1 MRSSTINLNE
11 LEGNKKDIYNYLW
24 ANKNFDFGIVLTGK
38 NSKSYEFEFAGKDLM
53 SYIGESLANN
63 FGIKKEKELFKEKF
77 KMACSGTGDEIKKIT
92 TLHSSSLCALLF
104 FFNVTESHHIEIPG
118 LDNYIFTD
126 SYFEFKNK
134 VIGFPSN
141 VDIVLLG
148 RNEETKENVILFL
161 ESKFSEYIIRVTKAN
176 KGYEVGKSYFDK
188 DCFSKP
194 IYDALIKADF
204 FELEEGPKFYLKA
217 KSEKYIEGIKQIVS
231 HYYGIRNFINDDF
244 YEKDN
249 PCREKIEN
257 HSAKEILLGEVLFDN
272 FGNDIKEHYLKP
284 YEEDY
289 CKLAKIINEQPKELN
304 GKKFKVLENTLHYSD
319 LEEICLADYPIIR
332 DFYFGNNK

>member
-1 MRSSTINLNE
+1 MNKIDVNE
-11 LEGNKKDIYNYLW
+11 LKDEKKEIYNFLW
-24 ANKNFDFGIVLTGK
+24 ANKEFDFNVVLSGEG
-38 NSKSYEFEFAGKDLM
+38 SHSYEFEFAGQDLM
-53 SYIGESLANN
+53 SYVGESLANN
-63 FGIKKEKELFKEKF
+63 FEIEKDKELFKEKF

-104 FFNVTESHHIEIPG
+104 FFNVTESHPIRIPG
-118 LDNYIFTD
+118 YENYVFTS

-141 VDIVLLG
+141 IDVVLLG
-148 RNEETKENVILFL
+148 KNAETSKNVILFL
-161 ESKFSEYIIRVTKAN
+161 ESKFSEFIMTRQKRLEI
-176 KGYEVGKSYFDK
+176 GSSYFK
-188 DCFSKP
+188 KGSFSEP
-194 IYDALIKADF
+194 IYQKLKDKKILDFDENTSCLISCSDK
-204 FELEEGPKFYLKA
+204 GQ
-217 KSEKYIEGIKQIVS
+217 YIDGIKQMVS
-231 HYYGIRNFINDDF
+231 HYYGVRNFIKGDF
-244 YEKDN
+244 YKKDN

-289 CKLAKIINEQPKELN
+289 CKLAKIINEQSKELN
-304 GKKFKVLENTLHYSD
+304 GKKFKVLENSLHYSD